1 MCDGPICQGHPSH
14 VQGQQPC
21 CLAGGRLRGYL
32 QPCLLLLL
40 LQQPGHGYELLERL
54 ANQPDMPQA
63 DPGLLYR
70 TLRQMERQGLLSSAW
85 DTSGEGPARRQYRV
99 TDEGIEFLH
108 AWAVEIDQM
117 RRHMERFLKVYGGL
131 FESRKEY

>member
-1 MCDGPICQGHPSH
+1 
-14 VQGQQPC
+14 
-21 CLAGGRLRGYL
+21 
-32 QPCLLLLL
+32 LLLL